1 MSDYRPAQGSY
12 ARGVNADLPV
22 AITKAGSKQ
31 TYYTFRLL
39 LGGQQMQDACRA
51 YAYFRW
57 VDDQLDGKV
66 GTPQEKLAFY
76 KRQSDLLEACYHHE
90 STPAECP
97 EEQML
102 VDLIANDHEA
112 SSGLQFYLRNMMAV
126 MSFDVQRRDR
136 MVTQAEL
143 NQYSRLL
150 SAAVTELLFYFL
162 AHDDPAPVNADR
174 YQAVRGAHITHML
187 RDLMDDLEHG
197 YINLPAE
204 LLENRRLS
212 LDDLHSRA
220 FRLWVL
226 ERVRL
231 AQNCFYAGRRY
242 FAGVK
247 NFRCRFAAFAYLA
260 RFEWILKVIERD
272 GYRLRRTYPERK
284 SLRAALWM
292 ARAVIKSALNVS
304 IYRDTDRPL
313 VLPE

>member
-1 MSDYRPAQGSY
+1 MNDPKPAHGSFT
-12 ARGVNADLPV
+12 RRVNADLP
-22 AITKAGSKQ
+22 ATITKAGSKQ

-57 VDDQLDGKV
+57 VDDQLDEEFGIR
-66 GTPQEKLAFY
+66 QEKLAFFN
-76 KRQSDLLEACYHHE
+76 RQRDLMEACYRHE
-90 STPAECP
+90 SPPAKCP

-102 VDLIANDHEA
+102 VDLIANDHEVA
-112 SSGLQFYLRNMMAV
+112 SGLQFYLRNMMAV
-126 MSFDVQRRDR
+126 MSFDVQRRGQ

-150 SAAVTELLFYFL
+150 SSAVTELLFYFL
-162 AHDDPAPVNADR
+162 AHNDPTPVNADR

-187 RDLMDDLEHG
+187 RDLLDDLEHG

-212 LDDLHSRA
+212 LDDLQSRA
-220 FRLWVL
+220 SRLWVL

-231 AQNCFYAGRRY
+231 AQNCFIAGRRY
-242 FAGVK
+242 FTRVK
-247 NFRCRFAAFAYLA
+247 NFRCRLAAFAYLA

-284 SLRAALWM
+284 SLQAALWM
-292 ARAVIKSALNVS
+292 AWTVIKSALNVS
-304 IYRDTDRPL
+304 IYKDTDRPL